1 MPIARRG
8 PLEIGLID
16 RSGGSNSIV
25 QQSISL
31 QMHRFEKILD
41 SGITKVKTELLEN
54 KTPAL
59 FSIECKGDLA
69 FQLEYHC

>member
-1 MPIARRG
+1 
-8 PLEIGLID
+8 
-16 RSGGSNSIV
+16 
-25 QQSISL
+25 
-31 QMHRFEKILD
+31 MHRFEKIFD
-41 SGITKVKTELLEN
+41 SGITKIKTELLEN